1 MTAHASP
8 LKGGDCRNRS
18 ALTLPNDRH
27 IIRYVEAG
35 TLSLVNRESLCQGG
49 PIVVRFLNLRSFIR
63 LSTPVLVLGIMHSP
77 AQADPLTTFTL
88 TDLGPGT
95 PTFATGA
102 NGGIVIAGNGQTA
115 YPFQKTQDTS
125 FASPQSFPANFPL
138 LNLPPSPYTSPNAYG
153 NPLNVYSTVL
163 GPIVTNG
170 NGLYVALD
178 ASGVAGH
185 QGSSEVYGVTQ
196 NPGGTWGAPT
206 GMWTGGTQFDGEAS
220 AGLASITGV
229 NKLNEVLGVGAD
241 PTATNGAG
249 LPQTYLYNAST
260 NSLLNLATLG
270 VLQAGGWNNI
280 MPVAIDD
287 QGRIL
292 LEAGPP
298 LTSSGSTAEHFLLL
312 TPQGVSSDPLE
323 VPAPEPG
330 GLAIAVVAAAAL
342 ALSRAIRSR
351 LQP

>member
-1 MTAHASP
+1 M
-8 LKGGDCRNRS
+8 
-18 ALTLPNDRH
+18 
-27 IIRYVEAG
+27 
-35 TLSLVNRESLCQGG
+35 
-49 PIVVRFLNLRSFIR
+49 RFLNLCSFI
-63 LSTPVLVLGIMHSP
+63 SMATSVLVLGIVSP
-77 AQADPLTTFTL
+77 SARADPLTTFTL
-88 TDLGPGT
+88 TDLGPGN
-95 PTFATGA
+95 PTFAA
-102 NGGIVIAGNGQTA
+102 GGIVIAGDGQTA
-115 YPFQKTQDTS
+115 YAFRRTQDTS
-125 FASPQSFPANFPL
+125 FTTPQSFPANFPL
-138 LNLPPSPYTSPNAYG
+138 LTPPPSPYTSPDAYG
-153 NPLNVYSTVL
+153 DPLNVYSTVL
-163 GPIVTNG
+163 GSVVSNG
-170 NGLYVALD
+170 DGLYVAID

-185 QGSSEVYGVTQ
+185 QGTSEVYGVTQ

-206 GMWTGGTQFDGEAS
+206 GMWTGGSQFNGEAS
-220 AGLASITGV
+220 PGLASITGV

-249 LPQTYLYNAST
+249 LPQTYLYNAGT

-292 LEAGPP
+292 LEAGAPP
-298 LTSSGSTAEHFLLL
+298 TSGSTAEHFLLL

-342 ALSRAIRSR
+342 ALRRAIRSR
-351 LQP
+351 RQP